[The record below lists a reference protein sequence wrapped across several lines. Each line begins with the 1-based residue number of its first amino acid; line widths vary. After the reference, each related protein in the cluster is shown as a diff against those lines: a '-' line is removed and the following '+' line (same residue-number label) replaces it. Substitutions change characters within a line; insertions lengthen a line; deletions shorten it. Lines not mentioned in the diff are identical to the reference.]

1 MAASSWPMLWNA
13 VPIFSSVSH
22 SMAVFT
28 GVAPALPSQFAGIA
42 IQNPNLSPVQV
53 TASLVSSDN
62 VTLASAT
69 LSIPPGSRMMREISE
84 LTGRAPFPGSS
95 VVVTAD
101 QPVQVFGYIADRL
114 TGSFTPFAAAVAN
127 P

>member
-1 MAASSWPMLWNA
+1 
-13 VPIFSSVSH
+13 
-22 SMAVFT
+22 
-28 GVAPALPSQFAGIA
+28 
-42 IQNPNLSPVQV
+42 
-53 TASLVSSDN
+53 
-62 VTLASAT
+62 
-69 LSIPPGSRMMREISE
+69 MMREISE

-101 QPVQVFGYIADRL
+101 QPVQMFGYIADRL